1 MTPIKE
7 LGIAIMDADVTE
19 LKSIQDLL
27 KLRRDQLCQ
36 DNMNKFNVGDKVTF
50 LHNNQKVQGTV
61 RKKNIKRIVVDTA
74 GGGWNIPATL
84 LSPVEE

>member
-7 LGIAIMDADVTE
+7 LSVAIMDADITE
-19 LKSIQDLL
+19 LKTIQDLL
-27 KLRRDQLCQ
+27 QMRRDQLCQ
-36 DNMNKFNVGDKVTF
+36 NNMDMFNVSDKVSF
-50 LHNNQKVQGTV
+50 MHKNIKVLGTV

-84 LSPVEE
+84 LSPEE

>member
-1 MTPIKE
+1 MTAIKE
-7 LGIAIMDADVTE
+7 LSVAIMDADITE

-27 KLRRDQLCQ
+27 ALRRDQLCQ
-36 DNMNKFNVGDKVTF
+36 NNMQNFNVGVKVM
-50 LHNNQKVQGTV
+50 GTI

-84 LSPVEE
+84 LTAE

>member
-1 MTPIKE
+1 MTAIKE
-7 LGIAIMDADVTE
+7 LSVAIMDANITE

-27 KLRRDQLCQ
+27 ALRRDQLCQ
-36 DNMNKFNVGDKVTF
+36 NNMQSFNVGDKVSF
-50 LHNNQKVQGTV
+50 LNKGVKVIGTI

-84 LSPVEE
+84 LTAE

>member
-7 LGIAIMDADVTE
+7 LSVAIMDADITE

-27 KLRRDQLCQ
+27 QMRRDQLCQ
-36 DNMNKFNVGDKVTF
+36 NNMQNFNVGDKVSF
-50 LHNNQKVQGTV
+50 LNKGVKVMGTI

-74 GGGWNIPATL
+74 NGGWNIPATML
-84 LSPVEE
+84 TAE

>member
-1 MTPIKE
+1 MTAIKE
-7 LGIAIMDADVTE
+7 LSVAIMNADVNE

-27 KLRRDQLCQ
+27 ALRRDQLCQ
-36 DNMNKFNVGDKVTF
+36 NNMQNFNVGDKVSF
-50 LHNNQKVQGTV
+50 LNKGVKVMGTI

-84 LSPVEE
+84 LTAE

>member
-7 LGIAIMDADVTE
+7 LSVAIMDADITE
-19 LKSIQDLL
+19 LKTIQDLL
-27 KLRRDQLCQ
+27 QMRRDQLCQ
-36 DNMNKFNVGDKVTF
+36 NNMDMFSVGDKVSF
-50 LHNNQKVQGTV
+50 MHKNIKVLGTV

-84 LSPVEE
+84 LSPEE

>member
-7 LGIAIMDADVTE
+7 LSVAIMDADITE
-19 LKSIQDLL
+19 LKTIQDLL
-27 KLRRDQLCQ
+27 QMRRDQLCQ
-36 DNMNKFNVGDKVTF
+36 NNMDMFNVGDKVSF
-50 LHNNQKVQGTV
+50 MHKNIKVLGKV

-84 LSPVEE
+84 LSPEE